1 MLRKRYRYTLAKL
14 APTVRVVMAKSVAS
28 RWIKGLSR
36 TEYRFNIFGFD
47 STAKAKKFASSLRSL
62 RDRPNHRKSSETPT
76 LLPSISDLGVRERG
90 DMVEVWSSNVDSLR
104 KLARWAESVGLNT
117 DFIW

>member
-1 MLRKRYRYTLAKL
+1 MPRDRYRYTLAKL

-36 TEYRFNIFGFD
+36 TEYRFNIFGFE
-47 STAKAKKFASSLRSL
+47 SAVKAKKFASSLRSL
-62 RDRPNHRKSSETPT
+62 RDRSGHRRASEAPA
-76 LLPSISDLGVRERG
+76 LIPSISDLGVKERG

>member
-1 MLRKRYRYTLAKL
+1 MRREGYRYTLAKL
-14 APTVRVVMAKSVAS
+14 VPTVRVVMAKSVAS

-47 STAKAKKFASSLRSL
+47 SAMKAKKFASSLRAL
-62 RDRPNHRKSSETPT
+62 RDRPQQRRASDSVSAI
-76 LLPSISDLGVRERG
+76 PSISDLGVRERG